1 MERRI
6 PTDQELI
13 SVIVPVYNAAWY
25 LPKCLDSICGQTYEN
40 LEIILVN
47 DGSTDESGRHC
58 DEYAGKDS
66 RIRVLHRENSGV
78 SSARNLGLKAAAG
91 SLIGFVDADDW
102 IEPQMYAKLSE
113 AICGADMAC
122 CGYVDYPMDTL
133 DCPVSKGVRVSPVCS
148 PVEAAMRIYERDG
161 YFTAIWNKLYR
172 KEIIKANGGFI
183 MMNPALFWGED
194 EVWLA
199 QVLRNCRRVAFVPEA
214 LYHWR
219 PTEVSATR
227 NTVVTEKQMTLL
239 TAKQQAMQLLPQDE
253 ALQELVRARMFNDCY
268 DLKVRAYVSGDRNKY
283 EEVSKVLAEMK
294 KAWIRSSDPSL
305 IRKIKVQIMEAEIS
319 IGLPGRIVQSTDH
332 VRRYGVKR

>member
-25 LPKCLDSICGQTYEN
+25 LPQCLGSICGQTYEN

-47 DGSTDESGRHC
+47 DGSTDASGRLC

-66 RIRVLHRENSGV
+66 RIRVLHKKNGGV

-102 IEPQMYAKLSE
+102 IEPQMYEKLSE
-113 AICGADMAC
+113 AIRGADMAC

-133 DCPVSKGVRVSPVCS
+133 DYPVPKGGRVSPLCS

-172 KEIIKANGGFI
+172 KEIIIANGGFI

-199 QVLRNCRRVAFVPEA
+199 QVLRNCRRVALVPEA

-283 EEVSKVLAEMK
+283 EEVRKVLARMK
-294 KAWIRSSDPSL
+294 KAWMRSSDSSL
-305 IRKIKVQIMEAEIS
+305 IRKIKVQIMEVMMACHCAGKVVLQIKN
-319 IGLPGRIVQSTDH
+319 IQ
-332 VRRYGVKR
+332 RYGIK

>member
-25 LPKCLDSICGQTYEN
+25 LPHCLGSICGQTYEN

-47 DGSTDESGRHC
+47 DGSTDASGRLC

-66 RIRVLHRENSGV
+66 RIRVLHKKNGGV

-102 IEPQMYAKLSE
+102 IEPQMYEKLSE
-113 AICGADMAC
+113 AIRGADMAC

-133 DCPVSKGVRVSPVCS
+133 DYPVPKGVRVSPVCS
-148 PVEAAMRIYERDG
+148 PVEAAMKIYERDG

-172 KEIIKANGGFI
+172 KEIIIVNGGFI
-183 MMNPALFWGED
+183 MMNPDLFWGED

-199 QVLRNCRRVAFVPEA
+199 QVLCNCRRVAFVPEA

-239 TAKQQAMQLLPQDE
+239 TAKQQAMQLLPKDE
-253 ALQELVRARMFNDCY
+253 RLQQLVRARMFNDCY
-268 DLKVRAYVSGDRNKY
+268 DLKVRAYVSGDREKFQ
-283 EEVSKVLAEMK
+283 EISKVLAGMK
-294 KAWIRSSDPSL
+294 KEWMRSSDPPL
-305 IRKIKVQIMEAEIS
+305 IRKIKVQMMETEIAS
-319 IGLPGRIVQSTDH
+319 GLPGKLVQLTDNF
-332 VRRYGVKR
+332 RRYGVKR